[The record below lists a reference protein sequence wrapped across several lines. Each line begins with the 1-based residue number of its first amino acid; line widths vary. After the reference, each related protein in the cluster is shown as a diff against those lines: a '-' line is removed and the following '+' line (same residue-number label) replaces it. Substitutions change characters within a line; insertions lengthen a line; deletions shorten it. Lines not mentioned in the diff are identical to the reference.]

1 MPKVVT
7 GIPIIASEM
16 VERFKG
22 LSVATVHEA
31 QGRIGLMSPEIRPIK
46 PGLKVV
52 GRAVT
57 VFATPGDNVM
67 IHVAMEQCEPGDV
80 MVVAVN
86 SRSDCGYFGDL
97 LATLMQAR
105 GIAGLIIDS
114 GVRDLADLWGMNL
127 PVFSR
132 CISAQ
137 GTVKE
142 TLGDVNVPIVC
153 GGQLIN
159 PGDLVMGDD
168 DGIVVVPRA
177 DLELTAKKS
186 EAREQKEAGIREKY
200 KAGVLGLDMNNLRQR
215 LLDMGLNYV
224 DYQAEQLK
232 EKNQG
237 ATDDH

>member
-7 GIPIIASEM
+7 GIPTIPTET
-16 VERFKG
+16 VTRYKK

-31 QGRIGLMSPEIRPIK
+31 QGRVGLLSPEIRPIK
-46 PGLKVV
+46 EGLKLV

-86 SRSDCGYFGDL
+86 SRSECGYFGDL

-105 GIAGLIIDS
+105 GIAGLVIDS
-114 GVRDLADLWGMNL
+114 GVRDIADLRQMGI

-142 TLGDVNVPIVC
+142 TLGDVNVPVVC
-153 GGQLIN
+153 GGQVIN
-159 PGDLVMGDD
+159 PSDLIVGDD
-168 DGIVVVPRA
+168 DGVVVVRRH
-177 DLELTAKKS
+177 ELDSVAQKS
-186 EAREQKEAGIREKY
+186 EAREKKEATIRAKY
-200 KAGVLGLDMNNLRQR
+200 RDGTLGLDMNNMRQR
-215 LLDMGLNYV
+215 LLDMGLQYV
-224 DYQAEQLK
+224 TYDEDK
-232 EKNQG
+232 K
-237 ATDDH
+237 TRD

>member
-7 GIPIIASEM
+7 GIPIIAFEM
-16 VERFKG
+16 VKRFKG

-67 IHVAMEQCEPGDV
+67 IHVAMEQCAPGDV

-86 SRSDCGYFGDL
+86 SRSECGYFGDL

-114 GVRDLADLWGMNL
+114 GVRDLADLWDMNL

-142 TLGDVNVPIVC
+142 TLGDVNIPIVC

-168 DGIVVVPRA
+168 DGIVVVRRA

-186 EAREQKEAGIREKY
+186 EVREEKEAVIRKKY
-200 KAGVLGLDMNNLRQR
+200 QAGTLGLDMNNLRQR
-215 LLDMGLNYV
+215 LLDMGLSYV
-224 DYQAEQLK
+224 DYQAEQLE

-237 ATDDH
+237 SD

>member
-7 GIPIIASEM
+7 GIPKIPAAA
-16 VERFKG
+16 VTRYRK

-31 QGRIGLMSPEIRPIK
+31 QGRVGLLSPEIRPVK
-46 PGLKVV
+46 EGLKLV

-80 MVVAVN
+80 MVVSVN

-105 GIAGLIIDS
+105 GIAGLVIDS
-114 GVRDLADLWGMNL
+114 GVRDLADLKQMNI

-142 TLGDVNVPIVC
+142 TLGDVNVPVVC
-153 GGQLIN
+153 GGQVIN
-159 PGDLVMGDD
+159 PSDLIIGDD
-168 DGIVVVPRA
+168 DGVVVVRRH
-177 DLELTAKKS
+177 ELDSVAQKS
-186 EAREQKEAGIREKY
+186 EARENKEAGIREKY
-200 KAGVLGLDMNNLRQR
+200 REGTLGLDMNNMRKR
-215 LLDMGLNYV
+215 LLDMGLQYV
-224 DYQAEQLK
+224 TYK
-232 EKNQG
+232 EDRET
-237 ATDDH
+237 TD

>member
-7 GIPIIASEM
+7 GIPTIPTET
-16 VERFKG
+16 VTRYEK

-31 QGRIGLMSPEIRPIK
+31 QGRVGLLSPEIRPIK
-46 PGLKVV
+46 EGLELV

-86 SRSDCGYFGDL
+86 SRSECGYFGDL

-105 GIAGLIIDS
+105 GIAGLVIDS
-114 GVRDLADLWGMNL
+114 GVRDLADLRQMGI

-142 TLGDVNVPIVC
+142 TLGDVNVPVVC
-153 GGQLIN
+153 GGQVIN
-159 PGDLVMGDD
+159 PSDLIIGDD
-168 DGIVVVPRA
+168 DGVVVVRRH
-177 DLELTAKKS
+177 ELDSVAQKS
-186 EAREQKEAGIREKY
+186 EAREKKEATIRAKY
-200 KAGVLGLDMNNLRQR
+200 RDGTLGLDMNNMRQR
-215 LLDMGLNYV
+215 LLDMGLQYV
-224 DYQAEQLK
+224 TYDEHK
-232 EKNQG
+232 KIR
-237 ATDDH
+237 D

>member
-7 GIPIIASEM
+7 GIPTIPTET
-16 VERFKG
+16 VTRYKK

-31 QGRIGLMSPEIRPIK
+31 QGRVGLLSPEIRPVK
-46 PGLKVV
+46 EGLKLV

-57 VFATPGDNVM
+57 VFATPGDNLM

-105 GIAGLIIDS
+105 GITGLVIDS
-114 GVRDLADLWGMNL
+114 GVRDLADLRQMNI

-142 TLGDVNVPIVC
+142 TLGDVNIPVVC
-153 GGQLIN
+153 GGQVIN
-159 PGDLVMGDD
+159 PSDLIIGDD
-168 DGIVVVPRA
+168 DGVVVVRRH
-177 DLELTAKKS
+177 ELDSVAQKS
-186 EAREQKEAGIREKY
+186 EAREDREASIRAKYRDGI
-200 KAGVLGLDMNNLRQR
+200 LGLDMNNMRQR
-215 LLDMGLNYV
+215 LVDMGLQYV
-224 DYQAEQLK
+224 TYDEDK
-232 EKNQG
+232 K
-237 ATDDH
+237 TRD

>member
-7 GIPIIASEM
+7 GIPKIPAAA
-16 VERFKG
+16 VTRYRK

-31 QGRIGLMSPEIRPIK
+31 QGRVGLLSPEIRPIK
-46 PGLKVV
+46 EGLKLV

-80 MVVAVN
+80 MVVSVN

-105 GIAGLIIDS
+105 GIAGLVIDS
-114 GVRDLADLWGMNL
+114 GVRDLADLKQMNI

-142 TLGDVNVPIVC
+142 TLGDVNVPVVC
-153 GGQLIN
+153 GGQVIN
-159 PGDLVMGDD
+159 PSDLIIGDD
-168 DGIVVVPRA
+168 DGVVVVRRH
-177 DLELTAKKS
+177 ELDSVAQKS
-186 EAREQKEAGIREKY
+186 EARENKEAGIREKY
-200 KAGVLGLDMNNLRQR
+200 REGILGLDMNNMRKR
-215 LLDMGLNYV
+215 LLDMGLQYV
-224 DYQAEQLK
+224 TYEE
-232 EKNQG
+232 EKK
-237 ATDDH
+237 TRD

>member
-7 GIPIIASEM
+7 GIPTIPTET
-16 VERFKG
+16 VTRYEK

-31 QGRIGLMSPEIRPIK
+31 QGRVGLLSPEIRPVK
-46 PGLKVV
+46 AGLKLV

-86 SRSDCGYFGDL
+86 SRSECGYFGDL

-105 GIAGLIIDS
+105 GIAGLVIDS
-114 GVRDLADLWGMNL
+114 GVRDIADLRQMGI

-142 TLGDVNVPIVC
+142 TLGDVNIPVVC
-153 GGQLIN
+153 GGQVIN
-159 PGDLVMGDD
+159 PSDLIIGDD
-168 DGIVVVPRA
+168 DGVVVVRRH
-177 DLELTAKKS
+177 ELDSVAEKS
-186 EAREQKEAGIREKY
+186 EAREDKEAAIRAKY
-200 KAGVLGLDMNNLRQR
+200 RDGTLGLDMNNMRQR
-215 LLDMGLNYV
+215 LLDMGLQYV
-224 DYQAEQLK
+224 TYDEDK
-232 EKNQG
+232 K
-237 ATDDH
+237 TRD

>member
-7 GIPIIASEM
+7 GIPTIPTET
-16 VERFKG
+16 VTRYEK

-31 QGRIGLMSPEIRPIK
+31 QGRVGLLSPEIRPIK
-46 PGLKVV
+46 AGLKLV

-86 SRSDCGYFGDL
+86 SRSECGYFGDL

-105 GIAGLIIDS
+105 GIAGLVIDS
-114 GVRDLADLWGMNL
+114 GVRDLADLRQMGI

-142 TLGDVNVPIVC
+142 TLGDVNVPVVC
-153 GGQLIN
+153 GGQVIN
-159 PGDLVMGDD
+159 PSDLIIGDD
-168 DGIVVVPRA
+168 DGVVVVRRH
-177 DLELTAKKS
+177 ELDSVAQKS
-186 EAREQKEAGIREKY
+186 EAREKKEATIRAKY
-200 KAGVLGLDMNNLRQR
+200 RDGTLGLDMNNMRQR
-215 LLDMGLNYV
+215 LLDMGLQYV
-224 DYQAEQLK
+224 TYDEDK
-232 EKNQG
+232 KIR
-237 ATDDH
+237 D

>member
-7 GIPIIASEM
+7 GIPTIPTET
-16 VERFKG
+16 VTRYKK

-31 QGRIGLMSPEIRPIK
+31 QGRVGLLSPEIRPVK
-46 PGLKVV
+46 AGLKLV

-86 SRSDCGYFGDL
+86 SRSECGYFGDL
-97 LATLMQAR
+97 LATLMLAR
-105 GIAGLIIDS
+105 GIAGLVIDS
-114 GVRDLADLWGMNL
+114 GVRDLADLRQMGI

-142 TLGDVNVPIVC
+142 TLGDVNVPVVC
-153 GGQLIN
+153 GGQVIN
-159 PGDLVMGDD
+159 PSDLIIGDD
-168 DGIVVVPRA
+168 DGVVVVRRH
-177 DLELTAKKS
+177 ELDSVAQKS
-186 EAREQKEAGIREKY
+186 EAREDKEAAIRAKY
-200 KAGVLGLDMNNLRQR
+200 RDGTLGLDMNNMRQR
-215 LLDMGLNYV
+215 LLDMGLQYV
-224 DYQAEQLK
+224 TYDEDK
-232 EKNQG
+232 K
-237 ATDDH
+237 TRD

>member
-7 GIPIIASEM
+7 GIPTIPTET
-16 VERFKG
+16 VTRYEK

-31 QGRIGLMSPEIRPIK
+31 QGRVGLLSPEIRPIK
-46 PGLKVV
+46 EGLKLV

-86 SRSDCGYFGDL
+86 SRSECGYFGDL

-105 GIAGLIIDS
+105 GIAGLVIDS
-114 GVRDLADLWGMNL
+114 GVRDLADLRQMGI

-142 TLGDVNVPIVC
+142 TLGDVNVPVVC
-153 GGQLIN
+153 GGQVIN
-159 PGDLVMGDD
+159 PSDLIIGDD
-168 DGIVVVPRA
+168 DGVVVVRRH
-177 DLELTAKKS
+177 ELDSVAQKS
-186 EAREQKEAGIREKY
+186 EAREDKEAAIRAKY
-200 KAGVLGLDMNNLRQR
+200 RDGTLGLDMNNMRQR
-215 LLDMGLNYV
+215 LLDMGLQYV
-224 DYQAEQLK
+224 TYDEHK
-232 EKNQG
+232 KIR
-237 ATDDH
+237 D

>member
-7 GIPIIASEM
+7 GIPTIPTET
-16 VERFKG
+16 VTRYEE

-31 QGRIGLMSPEIRPIK
+31 QGRVGLLSPEIRPVK
-46 PGLKVV
+46 AGLKLV

-86 SRSDCGYFGDL
+86 SRSECGYFGDL

-105 GIAGLIIDS
+105 GIAGLVIDS
-114 GVRDLADLWGMNL
+114 GVRDLADLRQMGI

-142 TLGDVNVPIVC
+142 TLGDVNVPVVC
-153 GGQLIN
+153 GGQVIN
-159 PGDLVMGDD
+159 PSDLIVGDD
-168 DGIVVVPRA
+168 DGVVVVRRH
-177 DLELTAKKS
+177 DLDTVAEKS
-186 EAREQKEAGIREKY
+186 EAREDKEAAIRAKY
-200 KAGVLGLDMNNLRQR
+200 RDGTLGLDMNNMRQR
-215 LLDMGLNYV
+215 LLDMGLQYV
-224 DYQAEQLK
+224 TYDEDK
-232 EKNQG
+232 K
-237 ATDDH
+237 TRD

>member
-7 GIPIIASEM
+7 GIPTIPTET
-16 VERFKG
+16 VTRYKK

-31 QGRIGLMSPEIRPIK
+31 QGRVGLLSPEIRPVK
-46 PGLKVV
+46 EGLKLV

-105 GIAGLIIDS
+105 GIAGLVIDS
-114 GVRDLADLWGMNL
+114 GVRDLADLRQMNI

-132 CISAQ
+132 CVSAQ

-142 TLGDVNVPIVC
+142 TLGDVNIPVVC
-153 GGQLIN
+153 GGQVIN
-159 PGDLVMGDD
+159 PSDLIIGDD
-168 DGIVVVPRA
+168 DGVVVVRRH
-177 DLELTAKKS
+177 ELDSVAQKS
-186 EAREQKEAGIREKY
+186 EVREDKEAGIRVKY
-200 KAGVLGLDMNNLRQR
+200 REGILGLDMNNMRQR
-215 LLDMGLNYV
+215 LLDMGLQYV
-224 DYQAEQLK
+224 TYDEDK
-232 EKNQG
+232 K
-237 ATDDH
+237 TRD

>member
-1 MPKVVT
+1 MSKVVT
-7 GIPIIASEM
+7 GIPTIPTET
-16 VERFKG
+16 VTRYEK

-31 QGRIGLMSPEIRPIK
+31 QGRVGLLSPEIRPIK
-46 PGLKVV
+46 AGLKLV

-86 SRSDCGYFGDL
+86 SRSECGYFGDL

-105 GIAGLIIDS
+105 GIAGLVIDS
-114 GVRDLADLWGMNL
+114 GVRDLADLRQMGI

-142 TLGDVNVPIVC
+142 TLGDVNVPVVC
-153 GGQLIN
+153 GGQVIN
-159 PGDLVMGDD
+159 PSDLIIGDD
-168 DGIVVVPRA
+168 DGVVVVRRH
-177 DLELTAKKS
+177 ELDSVAQKS
-186 EAREQKEAGIREKY
+186 EAREDKEAAIRAKY
-200 KAGVLGLDMNNLRQR
+200 RDGTLGLDMNNMRQR
-215 LLDMGLNYV
+215 LLDMGLQYV
-224 DYQAEQLK
+224 TYDEDK
-232 EKNQG
+232 KTRE
-237 ATDDH
+237 

>member
-7 GIPIIASEM
+7 GIPKIPVAA
-16 VERFKG
+16 VTRYRK

-31 QGRIGLMSPEIRPIK
+31 QGRVGLLSPEIRPIK
-46 PGLKVV
+46 EGLKLV

-80 MVVAVN
+80 MVVSVN

-105 GIAGLIIDS
+105 GIAGLVIDS
-114 GVRDLADLWGMNL
+114 GVRDLADLKQMNI

-142 TLGDVNVPIVC
+142 TLGDVNVPVVC
-153 GGQLIN
+153 GGQVIN
-159 PGDLVMGDD
+159 PSDLIIGDD
-168 DGIVVVPRA
+168 DGVVVVRRH
-177 DLELTAKKS
+177 ELDSVAQKS
-186 EAREQKEAGIREKY
+186 EARENKEAGIREKY
-200 KAGVLGLDMNNLRQR
+200 REGTLGLDMNNMRKR
-215 LLDMGLNYV
+215 LLDMGLQYITYEE
-224 DYQAEQLK
+224 DK
-232 EKNQG
+232 E
-237 ATDDH
+237 TRD

>member
-7 GIPIIASEM
+7 GIPTIPTET
-16 VERFKG
+16 VTRYEK

-31 QGRIGLMSPEIRPIK
+31 QGRVGLLSPEIRPIK
-46 PGLKVV
+46 EGLKLV

-67 IHVAMEQCEPGDV
+67 IHVAMEQCEPSDV

-105 GIAGLIIDS
+105 RIAGLVIDS
-114 GVRDLADLWGMNL
+114 GVRDLTDLRQMNI

-137 GTVKE
+137 GTVKA
-142 TLGDVNVPIVC
+142 TLGDVNVPVVC
-153 GGQLIN
+153 GGQVIN
-159 PGDLVMGDD
+159 PSDLIIGDD
-168 DGIVVVPRA
+168 DGVVVVRRH
-177 DLELTAKKS
+177 ELDSVAKKS
-186 EAREQKEAGIREKY
+186 EAREEKEAGIRVKY
-200 KAGVLGLDMNNLRQR
+200 RDGILGLDMNNMRQR
-215 LLDMGLNYV
+215 LLDMGLQYV
-224 DYQAEQLK
+224 IYDEDK
-232 EKNQG
+232 K
-237 ATDDH
+237 TRD

>member
-7 GIPIIASEM
+7 GIPTIPTET
-16 VERFKG
+16 VTRYKK

-31 QGRIGLMSPEIRPIK
+31 QGRVGLLSPEIRPVK
-46 PGLKVV
+46 AGLKLV

-105 GIAGLIIDS
+105 GIAGLVIDS
-114 GVRDLADLWGMNL
+114 GVRDLADLRQMGI

-142 TLGDVNVPIVC
+142 TLGDVNVPVVC
-153 GGQLIN
+153 GGEVIN
-159 PGDLVMGDD
+159 PSDLIIGDD
-168 DGIVVVPRA
+168 DGVVVVRRHEL
-177 DLELTAKKS
+177 DLVAQKS
-186 EAREQKEAGIREKY
+186 EAREDKEAAIREKY
-200 KAGVLGLDMNNLRQR
+200 RDGTLGLDMNNMRQR
-215 LLDMGLNYV
+215 LLDMGLQYV
-224 DYQAEQLK
+224 TYDEDK
-232 EKNQG
+232 K
-237 ATDDH
+237 TRD

>member
-7 GIPIIASEM
+7 GIPTIPTET
-16 VERFKG
+16 VTRYKK

-31 QGRIGLMSPEIRPIK
+31 QGRVGLLSPEIRPVK
-46 PGLKVV
+46 EGLKLV

-57 VFATPGDNVM
+57 VFATPGDNLM

-105 GIAGLIIDS
+105 GISGLVIDS
-114 GVRDLADLWGMNL
+114 GVRDLADLRQMNI

-132 CISAQ
+132 CVSAQ

-142 TLGDVNVPIVC
+142 TLGDVNIPVVC
-153 GGQLIN
+153 GGQVIN
-159 PGDLVMGDD
+159 PSDLIIGDD
-168 DGIVVVPRA
+168 DGVVVVRRH
-177 DLELTAKKS
+177 ELDSVAQKS
-186 EAREQKEAGIREKY
+186 EAREDREAGIRAKY
-200 KAGVLGLDMNNLRQR
+200 RDGILGLDMNNMRQR
-215 LLDMGLNYV
+215 LLDMGLQYV
-224 DYQAEQLK
+224 TYDEDK
-232 EKNQG
+232 K
-237 ATDDH
+237 TRD

>member
-7 GIPIIASEM
+7 GIPTIPTET
-16 VERFKG
+16 VTRYKK

-31 QGRIGLMSPEIRPIK
+31 QGRVGLLSPEIRPVK
-46 PGLKVV
+46 EGLKLV

-57 VFATPGDNVM
+57 VFATPGDNLM

-105 GIAGLIIDS
+105 GITGLVIDS
-114 GVRDLADLWGMNL
+114 GVRDLADLRQMNI

-132 CISAQ
+132 CVSAQ

-142 TLGDVNVPIVC
+142 TLGDVNIPVVC
-153 GGQLIN
+153 GGQVIN
-159 PGDLVMGDD
+159 PSDLIIGDD
-168 DGIVVVPRA
+168 DGVVVVRRH
-177 DLELTAKKS
+177 ELDSVAQKS
-186 EAREQKEAGIREKY
+186 EAREDREAGIRAKY
-200 KAGVLGLDMNNLRQR
+200 RDGILGLDMNNMRQR
-215 LLDMGLNYV
+215 LLDMGLQYV
-224 DYQAEQLK
+224 TYDEDK
-232 EKNQG
+232 K
-237 ATDDH
+237 TRD

>member
-7 GIPIIASEM
+7 GIPTIPTET
-16 VERFKG
+16 VTRYEK

-31 QGRIGLMSPEIRPIK
+31 QGRVGLLSPEIRPIK
-46 PGLKVV
+46 AGLKLV

-86 SRSDCGYFGDL
+86 SRSECGYFGDL

-105 GIAGLIIDS
+105 GIAGLVIDS
-114 GVRDLADLWGMNL
+114 GVRDLADLRQMGI

-142 TLGDVNVPIVC
+142 TLGDVNVPVVC
-153 GGQLIN
+153 GGQVIN
-159 PGDLVMGDD
+159 PSDLIIGDD
-168 DGIVVVPRA
+168 DGVVVVRRH
-177 DLELTAKKS
+177 ELDSVAQKS
-186 EAREQKEAGIREKY
+186 EAREDKEAAIRAKY
-200 KAGVLGLDMNNLRQR
+200 RDGTLGLDMNNMRQR
-215 LLDMGLNYV
+215 LLDMGLQYV
-224 DYQAEQLK
+224 TYDEDK
-232 EKNQG
+232 KIR
-237 ATDDH
+237 D